1 MVLTWKA
8 QKTMDDVHGNL
19 YPFIEEILKLKNAD
33 YIPDSH
39 YLGYLSFGS
48 EAYFSADPVTFHV
61 PSMAINV
68 QKA

>member
-8 QKTMDDVHGNL
+8 QTTVDDFHGDIN
-19 YPFIEEILKLKNAD
+19 PFIEEIVKLKNAD
-33 YIPDSH
+33 YITDSH

-48 EAYFSADPVTFHV
+48 EAYFSAKPVTFHV
-61 PSMAINV
+61 PSMRVDV